1 MRQPVARPTLPILA
15 DLPSGY
21 FVDEAPGG
29 VMAVHVDYAEALSQV
44 GFGPETDGG
53 VSTSDLHGRQPLSE
67 IRLEGERL
75 VLRRYNH
82 GGLLRWATGRRF
94 LDAERPFRELILA
107 DALARSGIPTL
118 EVVSARARYATGG
131 GWYLDL
137 LTRRLEGSLDLGL
150 VLDRIGRG
158 ELGDVAR
165 GKVATSLGHLL
176 RRLHGFGLVHADLQ
190 PRNLLV
196 LERDLVDDGDDDVE
210 EGKAEEPI
218 PIWVIDLDR
227 SAFVGD
233 LTEAERRRNLRRLF
247 RAIDRRD
254 RRGGRYLRRGDFARF
269 FRAYDASGTR
279 WKTDWRRI
287 MSDHARN
294 GPAHWTGQLFER
306 VFAKD
311 DRRLGG

>member
-15 DLPSGY
+15 DLPAGY

-29 VMAVHVDYAEALSQV
+29 VMAVHVDYAEALRHV
-44 GFGPETDGG
+44 GFGPESDGG
-53 VSTSDLHGRQPLSE
+53 VSTSDLHGRRPLSE
-67 IRLEGERL
+67 IRVGDERL
-75 VLRRYNH
+75 VLRRYSH
-82 GGLLRWATGRRF
+82 GGLLRWATGSRF

-107 DALARSGIPTL
+107 DALAKSRIPTL
-118 EVVSARARYATGG
+118 EVVAARARYAVGG

-150 VLDRIGRG
+150 VLDRIGTG
-158 ELGDVAR
+158 ELGDAAR
-165 GKVATSLGHLL
+165 SQVATSLGHLL
-176 RRLHGFGLVHADLQ
+176 RRLHGFGLLHADLQ

-196 LERDLVDDGDDDVE
+196 LEADLALDDSE
-210 EGKAEEPI
+210 EEPEPL

-233 LTEAERRRNLRRLF
+233 LTEPERRKNLRRLF

-254 RRGGRYLRRGDFARF
+254 KRGGRYLRRGDFVRF
-269 FRAYDASGTR
+269 FRAYDASGQR

-287 MSDHARN
+287 MGEHARN
-294 GPAHWTGQLFER
+294 GPAHWIGQLFER
-306 VFAKD
+306 TFAGGEAK

>member
-1 MRQPVARPTLPILA
+1 MRQPVASPTLPILA
-15 DLPSGY
+15 DLPAGY

-29 VMAVHVDYAEALSQV
+29 VMAVRVDYAEPLRQA
-44 GFGPETDGG
+44 GFGPETDGD
-53 VSTSDLHGRQPLSE
+53 VRASDLHGRRPLE
-67 IRLEGERL
+67 ELGLGDERL
-75 VLRRYNH
+75 VLRRYSH

-107 DALARSGIPTL
+107 DALAKSGIPTL
-118 EVVSARARYATGG
+118 EVVAARARFARGG

-137 LTRRLEGSLDLGL
+137 CTRRLEGSVDLAR
-150 VLDRIGRG
+150 VLDRVGSG
-158 ELGDVAR
+158 ELGEDVR
-165 GKVATSLGHLL
+165 GAVATSLGHLL
-176 RRLHGFGLVHADLQ
+176 RRLHGFGLIHADLQ

-196 LERDLVDDGDDDVE
+196 LEEDLAREDL
-210 EGKAEEPI
+210 AEPL

-233 LTEAERRRNLRRLF
+233 LTEPERRGNLRRLF

-254 RRGGRYLRRGDFARF
+254 KRGGRYLRQTDFTRF
-269 FRAYDASGTR
+269 FRAYDASGKR

-287 MSDHARN
+287 LADHARS

-306 VFAKD
+306 TFSRGD
-311 DRRLGG
+311 DRDRRLDG

>member
-1 MRQPVARPTLPILA
+1 MRQPVASPTLPITA
-15 DLPSGY
+15 DLPAGY

-29 VMAVHVDYAEALSQV
+29 LMAVRVDYAEALRAV

-53 VSTSDLHGRQPLSE
+53 VSASDLHGRQPLSE
-67 IRLEGERL
+67 IRLESERL

-107 DALARSGIPTL
+107 DALAKSGIPTL
-118 EVVSARARYATGG
+118 EVVAARARHAAGG

-158 ELGDVAR
+158 ELDDTAR

-196 LERDLVDDGDDDVE
+196 LEEELIAGDADRPL
-210 EGKAEEPI
+210 A
-218 PIWVIDLDR
+218 IWVIDLDR

-254 RRGGRYLRRGDFARF
+254 KRGGRYLRRGDFVRF

-306 VFAKD
+306 IFASD
-311 DRRLGG
+311 GRRIGG